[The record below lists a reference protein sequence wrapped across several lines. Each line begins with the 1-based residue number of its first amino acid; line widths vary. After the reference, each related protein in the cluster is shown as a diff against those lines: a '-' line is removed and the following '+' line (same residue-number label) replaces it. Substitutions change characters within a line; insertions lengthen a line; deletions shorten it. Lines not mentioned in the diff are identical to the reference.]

1 MSTNQYTLNGPTDEI
16 QTKIKQI
23 KKNDR
28 MTSKSYFI
36 KNFKKIK
43 DLYVQQIKEA

>member
-1 MSTNQYTLNGPTDEI
+1 MSIIQYTQNGPANES
-16 QTKIKQI
+16 QIKVKQS

-28 MTSKSYFI
+28 STSKSYLI

-43 DLYVQQIKEA
+43 DLYVQQIKES